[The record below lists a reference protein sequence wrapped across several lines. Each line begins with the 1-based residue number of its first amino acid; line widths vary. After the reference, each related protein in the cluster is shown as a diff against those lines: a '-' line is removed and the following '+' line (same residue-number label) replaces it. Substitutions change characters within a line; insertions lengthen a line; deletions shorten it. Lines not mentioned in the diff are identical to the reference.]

1 MLTKLGLHHHF
12 AWQAEG
18 PPEPKKRAPPPPPP
32 KRRVAEGGV
41 LATAGLEN
49 VPESMKQ
56 VTIEEE
62 TRAARWRAT
71 RGDEC
76 PTVHTVGYK
85 PAPETSMCLRKGVEV

>member
-1 MLTKLGLHHHF
+1 LTKLGLHHHF

-56 VTIEEE
+56 VTTELHDGEQPEE
-62 TRAARWRAT
+62 TNA
-71 RGDEC
+71 
-76 PTVHTVGYK
+76 
-85 PAPETSMCLRKGVEV
+85 LRCTP